1 MVMGVPVLCGVEKA
15 RCVPLLCSDT
25 TDGFCSLYP
34 AYPFKETAAQHE
46 GDAKSSVS
54 FLTVGLMLNVE
65 AEEISLGRRFM
76 TARY

>member
-54 FLTVGLMLNVE
+54 FLTLRSRFD
-65 AEEISLGRRFM
+65 AECRGGGN
-76 TARY
+76 

>member
-46 GDAKSSVS
+46 GDASSRS
-54 FLTVGLMLNVE
+54 GVGLMLNIE
-65 AEEISLGRRFM
+65 AEEISLGSRFM